1 MKIGNLKSKEEYLQE
16 LKELHNELGVGI
28 VTDTLIVSDL
38 KLLRRIDELL
48 VLISFIES
56 GKGEVL

>member
-16 LKELHNELGVGI
+16 LKELHNELGIGI